1 MPRSLRRYAL
11 AAGVALALCACQP
24 ASNEATS
31 AKDTTA
37 KDAAA
42 GTAANGANAA
52 QAGKPTADEARAFIK
67 DVEAKAD
74 AFNTENSRLAWVQ
87 ATYITP
93 DTEAL
98 LAKASERAA
107 AQQLEWARQAARFD
121 GLELDYDT
129 ARKLRFLKQGFVL
142 PPPSDP
148 TKNAELAQLT
158 TAIAADYNKYKYH
171 RGDKDLS
178 FEDMANI
185 MAESRDPKELLEIW
199 TNWHNVG
206 VGLRDRYT
214 RIIDL
219 TNEGAHE
226 LGFKDAGELW
236 RIGYDMPPEAF
247 TADLDRLLG
256 QVKPLYES
264 LHCYVRTKLNEHYGN
279 EVAPATGPIP
289 AHLLGNMWAQSWSN
303 VYPLMGVKEAKQSY
317 DLTKIIEQRKMT
329 EQDMTHTAEQFFV
342 SLGFDKLPESFWKQ
356 SLFVRPADRD
366 VDCYASAWHID
377 TRDDVRLK
385 MCIQRTDDDFRVL
398 HHELGHNYYQLAY
411 KGQDFMYRTGANDG
425 FHEAV
430 GDTLALSV
438 GPTYLKQIGFIDQ
451 VPASDSDV
459 PLLLKS
465 ALDRVA
471 ILPWTYLIDQWRW
484 RVFSGDIKPE
494 QYNAAWWELRQKYQ
508 GIVPPTARGEEFF
521 DPGAKFH
528 VPNFVPYTRYF
539 LAAVLQFQ
547 FHRALCQTAG
557 YEGPLNRCSIYDNKE
572 AGKRLQAMLAM
583 GASRPWQDALEA
595 LTGSREM
602 DASAILD
609 FYAPLKTWLDEQ
621 NTGKQCGW

>member
-1 MPRSLRRYAL
+1 MNMLPRPHV
-11 AAGVALALCACQP
+11 AAVATLLALCACQP
-24 ASNEATS
+24 STP
-31 AKDTTA
+31 DTG
-37 KDAAA
+37 AAA
-42 GTAANGANAA
+42 AAAAQKNATAAPA
-52 QAGKPTADEARAFIK
+52 KPTAEEARAFIA

-74 AFNTENSRLAWVQ
+74 AMNTENSRLAWVQ
-87 ATYITP
+87 ATYIMP

-98 LAKASERAA
+98 LAKASERAN

-148 TKNAELAQLT
+148 AKNAELAQLT
-158 TAIAADYNKYKYH
+158 TAIAADYSKYKYH

-178 FEDMANI
+178 FEDMAAI
-185 MAESRDPKELLEIW
+185 MADSRDPKELLEIW
-199 TNWHNVG
+199 TAWRDVAPP
-206 VGLRDRYT
+206 LRDRYT
-214 RIIDL
+214 RIIELAND
-219 TNEGAHE
+219 GAHE

-236 RIGYDMPPEAF
+236 RIGYDMPPEEF

-256 QVKPLYES
+256 QVKPLYQS
-264 LHCYVRTKLNEHYGN
+264 LHCYVRAKLNQYYGDA
-279 EVAPATGPIP
+279 VVPPTGPIP
-289 AHLLGNMWAQSWSN
+289 AQMLGNMWAQSWGN
-303 VYPLMGVKEAKQSY
+303 VYPLMGIKESKQGY
-317 DLTKIIEQRKMT
+317 DLTQIIEKRKMT
-329 EQDMTHTAEQFFV
+329 EQDMVRTAEQFFV
-342 SLGFDKLPESFWKQ
+342 SLGFEHLPQTFWER

-377 TRDDVRLK
+377 TRSDVRLK
-385 MCIQRTDDDFRVL
+385 MCIQRTADDFRVL

-411 KGQDFMYRTGANDG
+411 RNQDFMYRTGANDG

-451 VPASDSDV
+451 VPASDSDI
-459 PLLLKS
+459 PQLLQS

-484 RVFSGDIKPE
+484 RVFSGDIKPD
-494 QYNAAWWELRQKYQ
+494 QYNTAWWELRERYQ
-508 GIVPPTARGEEFF
+508 GVAPPTARGEEYF

-547 FHRALCQTAG
+547 FHRALCEAAG
-557 YEGPLNRCSIYDNKE
+557 YTGPLNRCSIYDNKE
-572 AGKRLQAMLAM
+572 AGKRLGEMLAM
-583 GASRPWQDALEA
+583 GASRPWQDALEKI
-595 LTGSREM
+595 TGSREM

-609 FYAPLKTWLDEQ
+609 FYAPLQTWLDEQ
-621 NTGKQCGW
+621 NQGRQCGW

>member
-1 MPRSLRRYAL
+1 MLHCLRRSAL
-11 AAGVALALCACQP
+11 AASVLLALCACQP
-24 ASNEATS
+24 APKTES
-31 AKDTTA
+31 AP
-37 KDAAA
+37 AA
-42 GTAANGANAA
+42 GAANGTNASA
-52 QAGKPTADEARAFIK
+52 ATPAKPTADEARAFVK

-74 AFNTENSRLAWVQ
+74 ALNTENSRLAWVQ
-87 ATYITP
+87 ATYIMP

-98 LAKASERAA
+98 LAKATERAA
-107 AQQLEWARQAARFD
+107 AQQLEWARGAARFD
-121 GLELDYDT
+121 GVETDYDT

-148 TKNAELAQLT
+148 DKNAQLAQLT

-185 MAESRDPKELLEIW
+185 MADSRDPKELLEIW
-199 TNWHNVG
+199 TKWHDVG
-206 VGLRDRYT
+206 PGLRDRYT
-214 RIIDL
+214 QIIGLAND
-219 TNEGAHE
+219 GAHE

-247 TADLDRLLG
+247 QADLDRLLG

-264 LHCYVRTKLNEHYGN
+264 LHCYVRAKLNEHYGDD
-279 EVAPATGPIP
+279 VVPPAGPIP
-289 AHLLGNMWAQSWSN
+289 AQMLGNMWAQSWGN
-303 VYPLMGVKEAKQSY
+303 VYPLMGIKEGKQSY

-329 EQDMTHTAEQFFV
+329 EQDMVHTAEQFFV
-342 SLGFDKLPESFWKQ
+342 SLGFPQLPQTFWER
-356 SLFVRPADRD
+356 SLFVRPSDRD

-377 TRDDVRLK
+377 TREDVRLK
-385 MCIQRTDDDFRVL
+385 MCIQKNDDDFRVL

-411 KGQDFMYRTGANDG
+411 KDLDFMYRTGANDG

-438 GPTYLKQIGFIDQ
+438 GPEYLKEIGFIDQ
-451 VPASDSDV
+451 VPASESDI
-459 PLLLKS
+459 PLLMKS

-484 RVFSGDIKPE
+484 RVFSGDIKPD
-494 QYNAAWWELRQKYQ
+494 QYNAAWWELRERYQ
-508 GIVPPTARGEEFF
+508 GVKPPTPRGEEFF

-547 FHRALCQTAG
+547 FHRALCQAAG
-557 YEGPLNRCSIYDNKE
+557 YEGPLNRCSIYGNKE
-572 AGKRLQAMLAM
+572 AGKRLADMLAM
-583 GASRPWQDALEA
+583 GASRPWQDALEKIS
-595 LTGSREM
+595 GSLEM

-621 NTGKQCGW
+621 NKNRQCGW